1 MLQYFVNK
9 LFGDLPSSFN
19 YMIGKKIEY
28 DIKISYYEIYEGH
41 DKNGEEVC
49 VFIYEKNNKETSF
62 VKRYIKNH
70 LSYSKKLI
78 HPNILKVL
86 DTYENEKRIY
96 IVTEK
101 CVPLINEKIKSD
113 PIWGLYE
120 IMRCIH
126 FINSCNYIH
135 GLINPLSI
143 FVNSKGRWKLS
154 NFDCIHEKN
163 MSICNIYNDIKD
175 HIFCSYGYKI
185 NIPNNIHSTYIDCNG
200 LILLMIWSYKKYIC
214 STGSMNDEYMFY
226 ENGKNNSNN
235 VMRNMSKVDGLK
247 MGSEKNDALFTFGNN
262 IYNKN
267 NVHNN
272 TCSMMNYLSSDPY
285 SITFPIFNVNYKKD
299 KMEYIPHNL
308 HKIYDMLNT
317 YNCVEID
324 LNKIL
329 NDENL
334 KNNNHIVRTMLFL
347 TEIHMR
353 SKIEKSIFLDNLFK
367 HIDNISLDVKVQMI
381 LPELCKNIDIF
392 ENYIKCLKI
401 ILHIS
406 KDIPS
411 DEFEKMVYGP
421 IFLKCFHLTDRTV
434 RYVLLEYFPFLE
446 KHLNNNHMNE
456 IYKPYIYGFMD
467 NNMSIKN
474 ETIKNFIYVFPKLKT
489 NIRSGALNML
499 LENLKENDGCIKTNS
514 IICIAK
520 ISKHI
525 ITDKQNILENVF
537 QVGMHDI
544 SVQTKLATLH
554 SIKYTYDQ
562 FCVKKFVSNIL
573 PMVTRSMIDDNMEI
587 RFCAFDVLESLMVDL
602 KKELLLEEKEQK
614 DNQMDDPQKSY
625 NFIDKI
631 KGIIKNKGDFQ
642 DNLNEITK
650 SGAPLQTGGDLKKR
664 NEFIGD
670 TNNIMEHIHI
680 NGDESTYLDKKYI
693 FNDNRKNNVDY
704 SQFDNINNDQFF
716 VDTWNP
722 NNIDYHIS
730 LPKENM
736 KEENKSPQ
744 FISDTNLFNNNNI
757 QNNVTLKEQIKEER
771 PLLLHNNN
779 NNNMNW
785 GATNIKN
792 NDSVHREDK
801 NHNFFKS
808 TGESRMIDKRYKN
821 KINMDIDNFFDEFD
835 LSKENNTPKVKL
847 SSLQ

>member
-28 DIKISYYEIYEGH
+28 DIKIGYYEMYEGH
-41 DKNGEEVC
+41 DKNCEEVC
-49 VFIYEKNNKETSF
+49 VFIYEKNNKETTY

-101 CVPLINEKIKSD
+101 CVPLIYEKIKSD

-120 IMRCIH
+120 IMRSIH

-163 MSICNIYNDIKD
+163 MSISNIYNDIKD

-185 NIPNNIHSTYIDCNG
+185 NIPHNIHSTYIDCNG

-214 STGSMNDEYMFY
+214 STGNENNDILYR
-226 ENGKNNSNN
+226 
-235 VMRNMSKVDGLK
+235 V
-247 MGSEKNDALFTFGNN
+247 GNN
-262 IYNKN
+262 ID
-267 NVHNN
+267 NN
-272 TCSMMNYLSSDPY
+272 TYSMTNYLSSDPH
-285 SITFPIFNVNYKKD
+285 SSMTFLIFNVNYEKD
-299 KMEYIPHNL
+299 KMDYIPHNL
-308 HKIYDMLNT
+308 HEVYNMLST
-317 YNCVEID
+317 YNCSEIN
-324 LNKIL
+324 LNNIL

-334 KNNNHIVRTMLFL
+334 KNNNYIVRTMLFL

-353 SKIEKSIFLDNLFK
+353 SKIEKSIFLDNLFEY
-367 HIDNISLDVKVQMI
+367 IDNISLDVKVQMI

-406 KDIPS
+406 KDITS
-411 DEFEKMVYGP
+411 EEFEKMIYGS

-434 RYVLLEYFPFLE
+434 RYLLLEYFPFIE
-446 KHLNNNHMNE
+446 KHLNHNHMNE

-474 ETIKNFIYVFPKLKT
+474 ETIKNFIYLFPKLKT
-489 NIRSGALNML
+489 NIRSAALNVL
-499 LENLKENDGCIKTNS
+499 LENLKENDSCIKTNC

-537 QVGMHDI
+537 QVGIHDMSI
-544 SVQTKLATLH
+544 QTKVATLH

-562 FCVKKFVSNIL
+562 FCMKKFVSNIL
-573 PMVTRSMIDDNMEI
+573 PMVTRSMIDDNMQI
-587 RFCAFDVLESLMVDL
+587 RSCAFDVLESLMVDL

-614 DNQMDDPQKSY
+614 DNQMYDPQKSY

-631 KGIIKNKGDFQ
+631 KGIITKNKGDIQ
-642 DNLNEITK
+642 GDTK
-650 SGAPLQTGGDLKKR
+650 EMTISGGELQTDSDFNER
-664 NEFIGD
+664 NEFIPD
-670 TNNIMEHIHI
+670 RNNFMESIHM
-680 NGDESTYLDKKYI
+680 NGDQSTCPEKTNTFD
-693 FNDNRKNNVDY
+693 NNRKDILDY
-704 SQFDNINNDQFF
+704 SQYDNINNDQFF

-722 NNIDYHIS
+722 NNIDYNLSVPRKNI
-730 LPKENM
+730 K
-736 KEENKSPQ
+736 ENKSPQ
-744 FISDTNLFNNNNI
+744 FISDTILFHNKNI
-757 QNNVTLKEQIKEER
+757 QNNVSFKEQLKEER
-771 PLLLHNNN
+771 QVSLHNNKN
-779 NNNMNW
+779 NMDMNSMNNMNNMYVDVS
-785 GATNIKN
+785 NINHK
-792 NDSVHREDK
+792 DSFHDENK
-801 NHNFFKS
+801 SYNSFKS
-808 TGESRMIDKRYKN
+808 TGETRMIDKRFKN
-821 KINMDIDNFFDEFD
+821 KIHMDIDNFFDEFD
-835 LSKENNTPKVKL
+835 LSKENNTPKIKL